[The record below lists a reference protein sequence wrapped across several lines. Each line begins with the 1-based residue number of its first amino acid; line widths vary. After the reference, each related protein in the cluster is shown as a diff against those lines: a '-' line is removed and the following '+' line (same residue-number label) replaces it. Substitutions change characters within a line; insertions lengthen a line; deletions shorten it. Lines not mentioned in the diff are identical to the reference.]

1 MNLLLALLATVAG
14 SAAAMLLYVASP
26 QQQLRAAGPWPTR
39 HAWWPGSVLALVS
52 LLAMW
57 QLMAPLEAIS
67 TWLVLLTLVWS
78 IAPFLSAWRARV
90 RARRSA

>member
-67 TWLVLLTLVWS
+67 AWLVLLTLVWS
-78 IAPFLSAWRARV
+78 TAPFLGAWRARV